1 MRWVSNRVGGKDV
14 SLVRA
19 SVSTFEGVEK
29 GGGRGGFA
37 WYEKAHGMRRSG
49 KGAYIT
55 LDIGN
60 GLLELI
66 MLFKQASAVSRDE
79 VVKAI
84 SKPCHALSQVIEIA
98 RYAWKAGLY

>member
-37 WYEKAHGMRRSG
+37 WYEKEWEGGIYYLGYRQRFVGIDYA
-49 KGAYIT
+49 
-55 LDIGN
+55 L
-60 GLLELI
+60 
-66 MLFKQASAVSRDE
+66 QASVGGF
-79 VVKAI
+79 
-84 SKPCHALSQVIEIA
+84 A
-98 RYAWKAGLY
+98 R